1 MLVGGAKMSETR
13 RRLGSLA
20 SDMNVG
26 GGEEF
31 LRTRVPKERTHVERQ
46 AEVMYERG
54 EETWRR
60 LTRRRVDAFVELFL
74 IAMVRTENG
83 HREGQPDP
91 QSVEMLLETLV
102 ERIIPWVYRH
112 RVWSK
117 FQRRWPM
124 SLEHF
129 YELDNDLTNHLPR
142 IHRGYQWQ
150 MIAKYYRNMEEE
162 LRRWEE
168 QELTEEA
175 NERNYLQWKNSTEY
189 NLSYTNDDDDDDD

>member
-60 LTRRRVDAFVELFL
+60 LTRQRVDAFV
-74 IAMVRTENG
+74 
-83 HREGQPDP
+83 
-91 QSVEMLLETLV
+91 
-102 ERIIPWVYRH
+102 
-112 RVWSK
+112 
-117 FQRRWPM
+117 
-124 SLEHF
+124 
-129 YELDNDLTNHLPR
+129 
-142 IHRGYQWQ
+142 
-150 MIAKYYRNMEEE
+150 
-162 LRRWEE
+162 
-168 QELTEEA
+168 
-175 NERNYLQWKNSTEY
+175 
-189 NLSYTNDDDDDDD
+189 